1 VIEVSFLMFPLS
13 SVFGFTA
20 GAWRRISRAIITTC
34 SCLLSASCLLCN
46 SVLFPVVVL
55 SAVEEGRWKLTGYL
69 HPTEVHVVVLERW
82 HLVSSRPH
90 VYIISS
96 LLDTIAA
103 GSLL

>member
-1 VIEVSFLMFPLS
+1 VSFLMFPLS
-13 SVFGFTA
+13 SIFGFTA
-20 GAWRRISRAIITTC
+20 GAWRRISRTVIIITC
-34 SCLLSASCLLCN
+34 SCLLPASCLLCN
-46 SVLFPVVVL
+46 SVLFHVVVL